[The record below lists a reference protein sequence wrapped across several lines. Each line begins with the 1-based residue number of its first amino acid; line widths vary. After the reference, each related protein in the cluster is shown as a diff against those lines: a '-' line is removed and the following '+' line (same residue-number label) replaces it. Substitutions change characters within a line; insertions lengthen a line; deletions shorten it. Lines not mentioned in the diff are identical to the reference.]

1 MESHSPARRVSK
13 GERTRRRIV
22 ERAAAAFNTRGFA
35 GTSMADISTA
45 TGLEKGGVYNHF
57 DSKDALALE
66 AFDYAF
72 GLIRKRFDAAVRAQ
86 PDPLRRLQAI
96 VDVYREVGRRP
107 VVAGGCPVL
116 NTATEADDTHPAL
129 RDRARRA
136 MDHWRGLVTGAA
148 ADASRAGRLE
158 PEAAAAL
165 GTFVVAALEG
175 GVLLAKLYRDPAYMV
190 TVCDQLTRHIE
201 LLERTA
207 GAGRA

>member
-1 MESHSPARRVSK
+1 MDTRSAAGRKSK

-35 GTSMADISTA
+35 GTSMADISAA

-57 DSKDALALE
+57 ESKDALALE

-72 GLIRKRFDAAVRAQ
+72 GLIRKRFDAAVRDE

-96 VDVYREVGRRP
+96 VGVYREVARRP
-107 VVAGGCPVL
+107 LVPGGCPIL

-136 MDHWRGLVTGAA
+136 MDHWRELVTAAA
-148 ADASRAGRLE
+148 ADASHSGRLA
-158 PEAAAAL
+158 PDAAATL
-165 GTFVVAALEG
+165 GTFIVAALEG
-175 GVLLAKLYRDPAYMV
+175 GVLLAKLYRDPAHMLA
-190 TVCDQLTRHIE
+190 VCEQLNRHLA
-201 LLERTA
+201 LLERA
-207 GAGRA
+207 AAADRA